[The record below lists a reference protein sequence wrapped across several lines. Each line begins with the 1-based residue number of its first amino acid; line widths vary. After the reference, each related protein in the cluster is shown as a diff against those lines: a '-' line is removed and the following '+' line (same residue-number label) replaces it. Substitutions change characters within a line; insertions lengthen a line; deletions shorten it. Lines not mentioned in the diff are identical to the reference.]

1 MAFFLSFCVLVGVGV
16 DMTEDRE
23 SQVEKYKRAA
33 RRGARCL
40 FRVSIVC
47 CVPCCGFKKHGIKV
61 GRPGGGRV

>member
-33 RRGARCL
+33 QRGARCL

-47 CVPCCGFKKHGIKV
+47 CVPCCGFKKHGIKA
-61 GRPGGGRV
+61 GRSGGGRV